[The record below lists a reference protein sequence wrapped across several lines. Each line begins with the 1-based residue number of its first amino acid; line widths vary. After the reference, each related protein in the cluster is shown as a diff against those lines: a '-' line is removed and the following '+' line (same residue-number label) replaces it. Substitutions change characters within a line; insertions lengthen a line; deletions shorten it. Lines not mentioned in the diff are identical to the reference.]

1 MKSLHLSFFYTINS
15 KYTSSTMFTILYIW
29 VKVKGCR
36 YLLSKILKNTAR
48 QKIKMPI
55 LPDKMVSI
63 GFQIFDRA
71 LNTLLDVYVGWHVGE
86 YRRIMAFKR
95 KGTLKN
101 WWNIENEETKY
112 RNTQV
117 TQICFAKKLLK
128 IFFKKFTGKQLCRKQ
143 TIGFLLNSFERLLLE
158 MIIG

>member
-1 MKSLHLSFFYTINS
+1 
-15 KYTSSTMFTILYIW
+15 
-29 VKVKGCR
+29 
-36 YLLSKILKNTAR
+36 
-48 QKIKMPI
+48 MPI

-117 TQICFAKKLLK
+117 TQICFAKKAAQN
-128 IFFKKFTGKQLCRKQ
+128 FF
-143 TIGFLLNSFERLLLE
+143 
-158 MIIG
+158 